1 MNLSRI
7 ADRKALLVTR
17 ADLDRTRLA
26 LSAREIRSL
35 VTPRVSAARR
45 AQLRPRAAM
54 LLAVAAPFFGMK
66 RLARLVRV
74 ASIAMAAIR
83 VARNWRRTPAA
94 L

>member
-1 MNLSRI
+1 MNVARI
-7 ADRKALLVTR
+7 AERKALLVTR

-26 LSAREIRSL
+26 LSAREIRTL
-35 VTPRVSAARR
+35 VTPQVSAARR
-45 AQLRPRAAM
+45 AQIRPKAAM
-54 LLAVAAPFFGMK
+54 FLAVAAPFVGMK

-83 VARNWRRTPAA
+83 VASNWRRTPAS